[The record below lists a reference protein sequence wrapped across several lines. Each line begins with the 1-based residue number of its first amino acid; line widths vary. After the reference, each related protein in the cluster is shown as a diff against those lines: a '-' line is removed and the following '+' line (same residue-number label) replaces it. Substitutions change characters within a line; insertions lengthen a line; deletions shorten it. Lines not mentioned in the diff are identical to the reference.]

1 MVHVKKCPNPDG
13 RGKSTTEFYIDG
25 KPQIYCYGW
34 QDAMTDEP
42 LPECK
47 EGKDW
52 VYGEQCEKDFEEAKA
67 NGFKSNQFHSEYK
80 QGTKEYMHDY
90 YEQVIKP
97 KRQARKREI
106 NADRTNI

>member
-13 RGKSTTEFYIDG
+13 RGKPTTEFYIDG

-47 EGKDW
+47 VCQDW
-52 VYGEQCEKDFEEAKA
+52 VYGEQCEIDFKKA
-67 NGFKSNQFHSEYK
+67 RGI
-80 QGTKEYMHDY
+80 D
-90 YEQVIKP
+90 
-97 KRQARKREI
+97 
-106 NADRTNI
+106 D